1 MKQVVCDP
9 NNKACM
15 YRECYS
21 CKSKDLS
28 YQMQM
33 VGKFSGSIGKA
44 EKTQQNDNG
53 EIEIKKVSTTVKDRE
68 HGTLETLKRELMK
81 DLQISTSFQ
90 KKFIIM
96 ASDMPHGTF

>member
-1 MKQVVCDP
+1 MIPIIKHACIENVTPARAKIYHIKCRWSASLVVQLEKQKKH
-9 NNKACM
+9 NK
-15 YRECYS
+15 
-21 CKSKDLS
+21 
-28 YQMQM
+28 
-33 VGKFSGSIGKA
+33 I
-44 EKTQQNDNG
+44 DNG